1 LILKEET
8 NMARIKGKSVV
19 FEINGTEYAGG
30 VSNVTFSSAVNT
42 LGFGNYEDS
51 LDFTCAVT
59 GFQDTA
65 AASLHSFLWD
75 NPGVTV
81 NISFAPHGNATPTAA
96 QPWFTATGYAETVP
110 DLGGTAGEFFVY
122 DLNFILDG
130 KPTRVES
137 F

>member
-1 LILKEET
+1 
-8 NMARIKGKSVV
+8 MARIKGKSVV
-19 FEINGTEYAGG
+19 FEINGTEYAGA

-81 NISFAPHGNATPTAA
+81 NISFAPHGNATPSAS

>member
-1 LILKEET
+1 
-8 NMARIKGKSVV
+8 MARIKGKSIV

-30 VSNVTFSSAVNT
+30 VSNVVFSSAVNT

-65 AASLHSFLWD
+65 AASLHSYLWD
-75 NPGVTV
+75 NPGTTV
-81 NISFAPHGNATPTAA
+81 NISFAPHGNATPSAA
-96 QPWFTATGYAETVP
+96 QPWFTASGYAETVP
-110 DLGGTAGEFFVY
+110 DLGGTAGEYFVY
-122 DLNFILDG
+122 DLTFILDG
-130 KPTRVES
+130 KPNRVES

>member
-1 LILKEET
+1 LKEEIK
-8 NMARIKGKSVV
+8 MARIKGKSIV
-19 FEINGTEYAGG
+19 FEIGGVEYAGG

-65 AASLHSFLWD
+65 AASLHSELWA
-75 NPGVTV
+75 NPGQTV
-81 NISFAPHGNATPTAA
+81 NISFAPHGNSTPSAA

-110 DLGGTAGEFFVY
+110 DLGGAAGEFFTF
-122 DLNFILDG
+122 DLTFILDA
-130 KPTRVES
+130 KPERVES